1 MGLDAGRLSLRGSPH
16 PPGCT
21 GHSPLDLPSSRPGPP
36 SYSTPLQPSELSG
49 PPGPPF
55 QTRERKGSRARPHF
69 RAVYFRRAGGR
80 RLGKGHRGPGADGL
94 HPAAS
99 LLLQPARPTLQVQLR
114 AVQAVGRPERGCL
127 RALPPPHCRAALPL
141 LPAGVL
147 EGPQPAYH
155 QPQGL
160 QGLPVPSYWGDRWYL
175 QSDQWA
181 VLLQD
186 RGHRPDMQPLW
197 SRLPAE
203 PLPQDALPANSRGNN
218 HAGYDPSGLQR
229 W

>member
-1 MGLDAGRLSLRGSPH
+1 MCPLVSPRHPAGSSVPWG
-16 PPGCT
+16 
-21 GHSPLDLPSSRPGPP
+21 LPSSRPGPP

-127 RALPPPHCRAALPL
+127 RALPPPHCWAALPL

-160 QGLPVPSYWGDRWYL
+160 QG
-175 QSDQWA
+175 
-181 VLLQD
+181 
-186 RGHRPDMQPLW
+186 
-197 SRLPAE
+197 
-203 PLPQDALPANSRGNN
+203 
-218 HAGYDPSGLQR
+218 
-229 W
+229 